1 MTSSPILRVL
11 STFSVRGTRAILMG
25 GQACI
30 LYGAAEFS
38 RDVDWAVDPVPEN
51 LDALREALAAL
62 PAEPVFVPPLSSEV
76 LRRGHACHFRSAAP
90 EDHGLHIHILSVM
103 RGVDPFPALWERR
116 VELELLGAGRI
127 AVLALPD
134 LVLSKKTQR
143 DKDWPMVRRLIEAD
157 ALRHGASPPPGRVE
171 FWLSEARSPELLRD
185 LAARHPVEAAEV
197 SRRRPALAA
206 VLAGDLPA
214 AARALAEEERS
225 ERERDRE
232 YWAPLRA
239 ELERWRFEARG
250 DSGT

>member
-1 MTSSPILRVL
+1 
-11 STFSVRGTRAILMG
+11 MG

-38 RDVDWAVDPVPEN
+38 RDVDLAVDPSQES
-51 LDALREALAAL
+51 LELLREALDGI
-62 PAEPVFVPPLSSEV
+62 PAEPVFVPPLSSRV
-76 LRRGHACHFRSAAP
+76 LGLGHACHFRSKAP
-90 EDHGLHIHILSVM
+90 EDHRLRIDILSVM
-103 RGVDPFPALWERR
+103 RGVDPFPSLWDRR
-116 VELELLGAGRI
+116 QEIELPGAGRM

-157 ALRHGASPPPGRVE
+157 EIRHRASPPPGRVE
-171 FWLSEARSPELLRD
+171 FWLREARTPELLRD
-185 LAARHPVEAAEV
+185 LAARHPARAAEV
-197 SRRRPALAA
+197 SLLRPALAA
-206 VLAGDLPA
+206 AAAGDIAA
-214 AARALAEEERS
+214 AARALETEERA

-250 DSGT
+250 GESGPRSWNPCRE